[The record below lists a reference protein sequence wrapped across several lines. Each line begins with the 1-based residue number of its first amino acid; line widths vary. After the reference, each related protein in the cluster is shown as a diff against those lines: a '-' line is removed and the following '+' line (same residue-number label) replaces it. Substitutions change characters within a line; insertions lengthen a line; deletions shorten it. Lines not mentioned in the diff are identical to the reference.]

1 MSFLLGE
8 RIKNSSQ
15 EIKFLMSIIRLYIEV
30 LLLFLANLMLSEN
43 AGIKQITPHRSFS
56 VIWKL
61 RADVFF

>member
-1 MSFLLGE
+1 
-8 RIKNSSQ
+8 
-15 EIKFLMSIIRLYIEV
+15 MSIIRLYIEV

-43 AGIKQITPHRSFS
+43 AGIKQTTPHRSFS